1 MFTAHFCEKKQ
12 LPVAACEKYQTGLT
26 HAPCISCVRNRAVK
40 VRLGAIKTACI
51 EKSMSGCHKGALLV
65 STTHDIHVPCCFQV
79 TVRVM
84 DVNDH
89 HPLCYPGTYE
99 AVEQCVSV

>member
-12 LPVAACEKYQTGLT
+12 LPAAACEKYQTGLT

-51 EKSMSGCHKGALLV
+51 EKSMLSGCHKGALLV
-65 STTHDIHVPCCFQV
+65 STTHDIIATKLSMCLV
-79 TVRVM
+79 
-84 DVNDH
+84 
-89 HPLCYPGTYE
+89 
-99 AVEQCVSV
+99 VSR